1 MCVHVVMDIK
11 KKVTLVMIS
20 TNVNTKMFVKTDKN
34 VSILKEAIT
43 VFKTVPPDTG
53 MLNESFQSRGD
64 KSGF

>member
-20 TNVNTKMFVKTDKN
+20 MNVNTKMFAKTDKN

-43 VFKTVPPDTG
+43 VFKTVQPVTG
-53 MLNESFQSRGD
+53 MLNE
-64 KSGF
+64 